1 MSSKRTLVWFLLGM
15 GAQFQIV
22 ASLSMTEL
30 FVLLAAPLLIFR
42 EYSKMKRTG
51 VLPLFALSLFVVMGC
66 ICSCI
71 VNRVPSY
78 AVLRGG
84 ATTCLISCSI
94 VVSHWVLRRD
104 FGGFKWFLIGSA
116 LSFFLSAFVFQHS
129 VEVTMLADGRVGS
142 SAVVDAIMSGPI
154 FWTTRLSSI
163 IGAVLKGWYLQLPS
177 AVCGVV
183 PLILAL
189 FALLTSE
196 SGRSIALGL
205 IAMSMIVFIGGKS
218 PERIKRLVCRRL
230 WLLIGVAI
238 MCLFIANQTYR
249 YAALNGLMGE
259 KSRIKYEKQSHGS
272 DSIAKLL
279 LAGRMDSFC
288 GLLACIDRPIFGY
301 GPWAIDD
308 YGYISTFLSRY
319 ADEEDYRDHV
329 ELMRFYSTRG
339 TLPVRLIP
347 CHSFITQ
354 FWLWYG
360 VSGLIFWIYVL
371 FVLFRFLRQDCF
383 AVPQM
388 FMWLAAGVPAFMWN
402 VFFSPFSDRF
412 GTMLFLTA
420 CLMVRA
426 VRKGTMQLPERMKIE
441 MLRYER
447 P

>member
-1 MSSKRTLVWFLLGM
+1 MSSKSTLVWFLLGM

-42 EYSKMKRTG
+42 EYPKMKRNG
-51 VLPLFALSLFVVMGC
+51 VLPLFVLSLFVVIGC

-71 VNRVPSY
+71 INGVPAY
-78 AVLRGG
+78 AALRGG

-104 FGGFKWFLIGSA
+104 LGGFKWFLIGSA
-116 LSFFLSAFVFQHS
+116 LSFFLSTFVFQHS
-129 VEVTMLADGRVGS
+129 VEVTMLADGRVGA

-163 IGAVLKGWYLQLPS
+163 IGAVLKGWYLQLPTS
-177 AVCGVV
+177 VCGVV

-189 FALLTSE
+189 FAVLISE

-205 IAMSMIVFIGGKS
+205 IAMSMLVFIGGRS

-230 WLLIGVAI
+230 GLLIGVSI

-272 DSIAKLL
+272 DSITKLL
-279 LAGRMDSFC
+279 LTGRMDSFC
-288 GLLACIDRPIFGY
+288 GLLACMDRPILGY

-308 YGYISTFLSRY
+308 RGYISTFLSKY
-319 ADEEDYRDHV
+319 ADEEDYRDYV
-329 ELMRFYSTRG
+329 ELTRFYSMQG
-339 TLPVRLIP
+339 TLPIRLIP

-360 VSGLIFWIYVL
+360 VMGLIFWLYAIYVVVRYL
-371 FVLFRFLRQDCF
+371 KSDCF

-388 FMWLAAGVPAFMWN
+388 FMWLAAGVPAFLWN

-412 GTMLFLTA
+412 GTILFLTA

-426 VRKGTMQLPERMKIE
+426 VRKGTLQLPERMKIE
-441 MLRYER
+441 LSRYER
-447 P
+447 

>member
-1 MSSKRTLVWFLLGM
+1 MSSKSTLVWFLLGM

-30 FVLLAAPLLIFR
+30 FVLFAAPLLIFR
-42 EYSKMKRTG
+42 EYSKMKRNG
-51 VLPLFALSLFVVMGC
+51 VLPLFVLSLFVVIGC
-66 ICSCI
+66 ICSCV
-71 VNRVPSY
+71 VNRVSFY
-78 AVLRGG
+78 AALRGG
-84 ATTCLISCSI
+84 ATTCLISCAI
-94 VVSHWVLRRD
+94 IVSHWILRRD
-104 FGGFKWFLIGSA
+104 LSGFKWFLIGNA
-116 LSFFLSAFVFQHS
+116 LSFFFSAFVFQHS
-129 VEVTMLADGRVGS
+129 VELTMLADGRVGS

-177 AVCGVV
+177 VVCGGV

-189 FALLTSE
+189 FAVLTSE

-230 WLLIGVAI
+230 WLLIGVSI
-238 MCLFIANQTYR
+238 MCLFIVNHTYR
-249 YAALNGLMGE
+249 YAALTGLMGE

-279 LAGRMDSFC
+279 LTGRMDSFC

-308 YGYISTFLSRY
+308 YGYISTFMRKY
-319 ADEEDYRDHV
+319 ADAEDYRDYV
-329 ELMRFYSTRG
+329 ELTRFYSTQG
-339 TLPVRLIP
+339 AVPIRLIP

-383 AVPQM
+383 AVPQCY
-388 FMWLAAGVPAFMWN
+388 MWLAGGVPSLIWSI
-402 VFFSPFSDRF
+402 FFSPFPERF
-412 GTMLFLTA
+412 GPMLFIVA

-426 VRKGTMQLPERMKIE
+426 VRRGTLVPPVTESRR
-441 MLRYER
+441 LYR
-447 P
+447 